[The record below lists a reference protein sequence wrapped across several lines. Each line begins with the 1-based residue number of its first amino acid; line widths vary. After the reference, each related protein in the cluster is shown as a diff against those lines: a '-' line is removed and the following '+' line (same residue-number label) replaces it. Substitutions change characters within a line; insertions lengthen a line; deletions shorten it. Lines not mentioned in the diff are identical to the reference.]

1 MRETCL
7 FCVTKHIAKA
17 IVLVCEAVNGYPLHI
32 HLAVGNLSEA
42 EDECASEFPELS
54 HKIRDT
60 RLTLMGQEGE
70 FDHNSLMNL
79 LKDTRAEAEKVNG
92 IPEEERISKILHPL
106 KKALETN
113 KIINIKEVQTL

>member
-7 FCVTKHIAKA
+7 FCVTKHISKA

-54 HKIRDT
+54 KKIRT
-60 RLTLMGQEGE
+60 IRLALMGQEGI
-70 FDHNSLMNL
+70 FTPNSLMDL
-79 LKDTRAEAEKVNG
+79 LKEARIEAEKVNG
-92 IPEEERISKILHPL
+92 ELEVVRIKKILYPL
-106 KKALETN
+106 KDALETN
-113 KIINIKEVQTL
+113 NIINMREVQTL